1 MAKKIEA
8 LGAYRPRIERGPTVQ
23 REELVEYLSSRTGI
37 NEGLL
42 IFVLQEVRDA
52 IIAYN
57 RHGRGVKLDGLGTYL
72 PNIKLDGTLNVE
84 HRLDRG
90 IKEAL
95 NESRRFAGSIE
106 NREHVGKSV
115 EELVALWN
123 AEHPDDPIK

>member
-8 LGAYRPRIERGPTVQ
+8 LGAYRPRIELGSTVQ
-23 REELVEYLSSRTGI
+23 RDELVEYLSSRTGI

-52 IIAYN
+52 IISYS
-57 RHGRGVKLDGLGTYL
+57 RRGRGVKLDGLGTYL

-95 NESRRFAGSIE
+95 NKPRSFSGSIE
-106 NREHVGKSV
+106 NREHIGKTV
-115 EELVALWN
+115 EELVKVWN
-123 AEHPDDPIK
+123 TEHPNDPIE